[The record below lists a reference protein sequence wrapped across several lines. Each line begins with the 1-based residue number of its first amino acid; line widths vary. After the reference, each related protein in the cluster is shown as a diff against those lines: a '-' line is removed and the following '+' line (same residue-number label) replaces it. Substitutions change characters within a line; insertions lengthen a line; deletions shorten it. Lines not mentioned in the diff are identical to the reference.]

1 MLEFSVL
8 KSPCIYIPVDDLL
21 EVGDTQQMII
31 CYWLS
36 HLLVQMRYN
45 QSAAWNK
52 QHSVSYSDTKFF
64 LNSSGGGA
72 GGTAAL
78 MDEAPIKAG
87 MIWS

>member
-31 CYWLS
+31 YYWLC

-45 QSAAWNK
+45 QSAAWNME
-52 QHSVSYSDTKFF
+52 HIDSYSD
-64 LNSSGGGA
+64 
-72 GGTAAL
+72 
-78 MDEAPIKAG
+78 I
-87 MIWS
+87 